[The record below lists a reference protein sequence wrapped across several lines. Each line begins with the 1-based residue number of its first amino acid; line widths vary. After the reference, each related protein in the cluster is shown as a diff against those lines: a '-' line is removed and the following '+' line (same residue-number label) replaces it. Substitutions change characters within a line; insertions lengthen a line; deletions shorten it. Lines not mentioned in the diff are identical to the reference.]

1 MENKKIII
9 ILLIFTLIA
18 TLMGGTFAYLSWQ
31 ANNSDRTLVT
41 FTTTKAFSCSANG
54 GGNINTNNV
63 TFAPVDSK
71 KCNSSE
77 YVLKRKLT
85 FNVTKKNKE
94 NVKLNSWLN
103 INNLGSYL
111 RGNSN
116 FKWVVSSEESC
127 SKGIVSSGDFGSITT
142 ESSKI
147 EIFNDVYDKTT
158 SGDYYL
164 YMWLDKAET
173 KIPDSDISTR
183 TFDLSLDGEC
193 SESTISVL
201 GDIKEIS
208 NYQNTPIPV
217 TIKNN
222 NNYPVTVSISF
233 KETSLLKD
241 MEIPANSTVNHDVYL
256 SEEAY
261 KAGNGG
267 VTNYLS
273 IGINDNN
280 KIIKFNS
287 IVGFTKPYHYLKQAS
302 SYKNFITTVNSNITN
317 TSIKTITFMDN
328 NVAPDSEI
336 RTLVGSFD
344 VSADSGGTI
353 MAYYYE
359 TETSGQYDFYIGSSD
374 GVVYANP
381 NSSYTFYSL
390 TNLTD
395 ISGMEYF
402 NTPNV
407 TSMYYMFYRCNSL
420 TTLDL
425 SNFDTSKVTSMN
437 QMFSNCS
444 SLTTLDLSNWDTS
457 KVTNMSS
464 MFSYCSKLATLYL
477 SHFDTSK
484 VTNMRTM
491 FSGCSKLTTLDL
503 SNFDTSNVTN
513 MGSMFFSCSSL
524 ITLDVSHFDTSNV
537 TDMQSMFY
545 NCSNLTTLDVS
556 HFDTSKVTSMSDMF
570 SGCSK
575 LTTLDVSH
583 FDTQNVINMSYMFY
597 NCRSLTT
604 LDLSHFDT
612 SKVTTMYGMFNDCSS
627 LTTLDLS
634 NFDTSNV
641 TNMGS
646 MFFSCSSLTTLNVSS
661 FDTSKVT
668 TMYGMFYYCSSLT
681 TLDLGNFDTSKV
693 TDMSRMFRGCS
704 KLTTLDV
711 SNFDTSNVTNMS
723 DMFWACNSLTIL
735 DLSNFNTSKV
745 TNMSGM
751 IGWCNKLATLNIKG
765 FTFDSVTSY
774 GNMFD
779 SVPTTVKIIVGSGT
793 AKTWLNTNFSSYTN
807 IVIG

>member
-1 MENKKIII
+1 MENKKIVI

-63 TFAPVDSK
+63 TFVPIDSK

-164 YMWLDKAET
+164 YMWLDKEET

-222 NNYPVTVSISF
+222 NNYPVTISISF

-280 KIIKFNS
+280 KIIKYNS
-287 IVGFTKPYHYLKQAS
+287 IVGFTKPYHYLKQAN
-302 SYKNFITTVNSNITN
+302 YKNFITTVNSNIAN
-317 TSIKTITFMDN
+317 TAIKTITFMDN
-328 NVAPDSEI
+328 NVAPVSEI

-344 VSADSGGTI
+344 VSADNSGTI

-374 GVVYANP
+374 GVVYANS
-381 NSSYTFYSL
+381 NSSYTFHKL

-402 NTPNV
+402 NT
-407 TSMYYMFYRCNSL
+407 
-420 TTLDL
+420 
-425 SNFDTSKVTSMN
+425 
-437 QMFSNCS
+437 
-444 SLTTLDLSNWDTS
+444 
-457 KVTNMSS
+457 
-464 MFSYCSKLATLYL
+464 
-477 SHFDTSK
+477 
-484 VTNMRTM
+484 
-491 FSGCSKLTTLDL
+491 
-503 SNFDTSNVTN
+503 SNVTN
-513 MGSMFFSCSSL
+513 M
-524 ITLDVSHFDTSNV
+524 
-537 TDMQSMFY
+537 Y
-545 NCSNLTTLDVS
+545 
-556 HFDTSKVTSMSDMF
+556 DMF
-570 SGCSK
+570 MLCS
-575 LTTLDVSH
+575 
-583 FDTQNVINMSYMFY
+583 
-597 NCRSLTT
+597 SLTT

-612 SKVTTMYGMFNDCSS
+612 SKVTNMQAVFFECNS
-627 LTTLDLS
+627 LTILDVS
-634 NFDTSNV
+634 HFDTSSV
-641 TNMGS
+641 SSMGT
-646 MFFSCSSLTTLNVSS
+646 MFASCSSLTS
-661 FDTSKVT
+661 
-668 TMYGMFYYCSSLT
+668 
-681 TLDLGNFDTSKV
+681 
-693 TDMSRMFRGCS
+693 
-704 KLTTLDV
+704 LDV
-711 SNFDTSNVTNMS
+711 SNFDTSNVTKMGS
-723 DMFWACNSLTIL
+723 MFSSCSSLKTLDLSHFDTSKVTEMNSMFINCSSLTTLDVSHFDTSNVTKMDYMFSSCGSLTIL
-735 DLSNFNTSKV
+735 DLSGFNTSKVTNMYQMFYKCSNLTTLDVSSFNTSKVINMYAMFSSCGSLTTLDVSSFNTSKV
-745 TNMSGM
+745 TNMSNM
-751 IGWCNKLATLNIKG
+751 FRDCSKLTTLNIKG

-774 GNMFD
+774 NVMFYG
-779 SVPTTVKIIVGSGT
+779 VPTTVKITVGSGT

>member
-1 MENKKIII
+1 MENKKIVI

-173 KIPDSDISTR
+173 RIPDSDVSTR

-193 SESTISVL
+193 SESTVSVL
-201 GDIKEIS
+201 GDIKEIA

-241 MEIPANSTVNHDVYL
+241 MEISANSTVNHDVYL
-256 SEEAY
+256 SAEAY
-261 KAGNGG
+261 KAGETEA
-267 VTNYLS
+267 TNYLS
-273 IGINDNN
+273 ISVNDNN
-280 KIIKFNS
+280 QIIKYNS
-287 IVGFTKPYHYLKQAS
+287 IVGFTKPYHYLKQANEV
-302 SYKNFITTVNSNITN
+302 NFITTVNSNIAATA
-317 TSIKTITFMDN
+317 IKTITFMDN
-328 NVAPDSEI
+328 NVAPVSET

-344 VSADSGGTI
+344 VSADSSGTI

-381 NSSYTFYSL
+381 YSDYTFYSL

-402 NTPNV
+402 
-407 TSMYYMFYRCNSL
+407 
-420 TTLDL
+420 DI
-425 SNFDTSKVTSMN
+425 SNVTSMN
-437 QMFSNCS
+437 QMFCNCS
-444 SLTTLDLSNWDTS
+444 SLTALD
-457 KVTNMSS
+457 VSS
-464 MFSYCSKLATLYL
+464 
-477 SHFDTSK
+477 FDTSK
-484 VTNMRTM
+484 VINMRSM
-491 FSGCSKLTTLDL
+491 FYNCSSLTILDV
-503 SNFDTSNVTN
+503 SHFDTSNVTS
-513 MGSMFFSCSSL
+513 MRSMFYNCGSL
-524 ITLDVSHFDTSNV
+524 TTLDVSHFDTSNV
-537 TDMQSMFY
+537 TSMRVMFY
-545 NCSNLTTLDVS
+545 NCSSLTTLNLSNFDTSKVTDMNQMFTGCEKLTFLDVSHFDTSKVTDMRSMFNGCIGLTTLDVS
-556 HFDTSKVTSMSDMF
+556 HFDTS
-570 SGCSK
+570 
-575 LTTLDVSH
+575 
-583 FDTQNVINMSYMFY
+583 NVIDMSYMFC

-612 SKVTTMYGMFNDCSS
+612 SKVTDMSSMFYYCSS

-634 NFDTSNV
+634 SFDTSKV
-641 TNMGS
+641 TNMGY
-646 MFFSCSSLTTLNVSS
+646 MFYDCSSLTTLNVSS

-668 TMYGMFYYCSSLT
+668 DMSYMFFKCSNITTIDVSNFNTSKVIDMSFMFAGYSSSFSMKLTSIIGLNNFDTSNVTNMQAMFQRCSSLT
-681 TLDLGNFDTSKV
+681 TLDVSHFDTSKV
-693 TDMSRMFRGCS
+693 TDMSYMF
-704 KLTTLDV
+704 
-711 SNFDTSNVTNMS
+711 
-723 DMFWACNSLTIL
+723 CN
-735 DLSNFNTSKV
+735 
-745 TNMSGM
+745 
-751 IGWCNKLATLNIKG
+751 CNKLTTLNIKG

-774 GNMFD
+774 GSMFT
-779 SVPTTVKIIVGSGT
+779 SVPTTVKITVGNET

>member
-1 MENKKIII
+1 MENKKIVI

-63 TFAPVDSK
+63 TFVPVDSK

-173 KIPDSDISTR
+173 RIPDSDVSTR

-201 GDIKEIS
+201 GDIKEIA

-222 NNYPVTVSISF
+222 NNYPITVSISF

-256 SEEAY
+256 SAEAY
-261 KAGNGG
+261 NAGNGG
-267 VTNYLS
+267 ITNYLS

-280 KIIKFNS
+280 KIVKYNS
-287 IVGFTKPYHYLKQAS
+287 IVGFTKPYHYLKQANEV
-302 SYKNFITTVNSNITN
+302 NFITASNSNIAATA
-317 TSIKTITFMDN
+317 IKTITFN
-328 NVAPDSEI
+328 NPSDET

-344 VSADSGGTI
+344 VSADNSGTI

-374 GVVYANP
+374 IVVYANP
-381 NSSYTFYSL
+381 NSSYTFYKL

-402 NTPNV
+402 DTSNV
-407 TSMYYMFYRCNSL
+407 TSMHYMFYQCSSL
-420 TTLDL
+420 TALDVSHFDTSKVIYMWAIFDGCSKLATLDV
-425 SNFDTSKVTSMN
+425 SNFDTSKLTYMN
-437 QMFSNCS
+437 SMFSNCS

-464 MFSYCSKLATLYL
+464 MFFECKS
-477 SHFDTSK
+477 
-484 VTNMRTM
+484 
-491 FSGCSKLTTLDL
+491 LTTLDV
-503 SNFDTSNVTN
+503 SGFDTSNVT
-513 MGSMFFSCSSL
+513 SMY
-524 ITLDVSHFDTSNV
+524 
-537 TDMQSMFY
+537 Q
-545 NCSNLTTLDVS
+545 
-556 HFDTSKVTSMSDMF
+556 MF
-570 SGCSK
+570 S
-575 LTTLDVSH
+575 
-583 FDTQNVINMSYMFY
+583 Y
-597 NCRSLTT
+597 
-604 LDLSHFDT
+604 
-612 SKVTTMYGMFNDCSS
+612 CSS
-627 LTTLDLS
+627 LTTINLN
-634 NFDTSNV
+634 NFNTSNV
-641 TNMGS
+641 TNMTS
-646 MFFSCSSLTTLNVSS
+646 MFDGCSGLTTLNVSS
-661 FDTSKVT
+661 FNTSKVT
-668 TMYGMFYYCSSLT
+668 SMYAMFYSCSNLT
-681 TLDLGNFDTSKV
+681 TLDLSKFDTSSVTSMYAMFRGCGKLTSLNISNFNTSNVTNMGQMFTSCGSLTALNVSSFNTSKV
-693 TDMSRMFRGCS
+693 TNMNYMFFNCS
-704 KLTTLDV
+704 SLTTLDV
-711 SNFDTSNVTNMS
+711 SNFDTSNVTNMGY
-723 DMFWACNSLTIL
+723 MFAYCR
-735 DLSNFNTSKV
+735 
-745 TNMSGM
+745 
-751 IGWCNKLATLNIKG
+751 KLATLNIKG

-774 GNMFD
+774 GSMFT
-779 SVPTTVKIIVGSGT
+779 SVPTTVKITVGNET

>member
-9 ILLIFTLIA
+9 ILLIFALIA

-31 ANNSDRTLVT
+31 ASNSDRTLVT

-63 TFAPVDSK
+63 TFVPVDSK
-71 KCNSSE
+71 KCNSSA

-85 FNVTKKNKE
+85 FNVTKKNKD

-111 RGNSN
+111 IGNSN

-222 NNYPVTVSISF
+222 NNYPVTISISF

-267 VTNYLS
+267 ITNYLS

-280 KIIKFNS
+280 KIVKYNS
-287 IVGFTKPYHYLKQAS
+287 IVGFTKPYHYLKQTNS
-302 SYKNFITTVNSNITN
+302 KSFITTVNSNIAN

-328 NVAPDSEI
+328 NVAPASEA
-336 RTLVGSFD
+336 RTLAGSFD
-344 VSADSGGTI
+344 VSADNSGTI

-381 NSSYTFYSL
+381 NSNYAFNSL

-402 NTPNV
+402 NTSNV
-407 TSMYYMFYRCNSL
+407 TSMYSMFNYCRSL

-425 SNFDTSKVTSMN
+425 SNFDTSKVTSMGS
-437 QMFSNCS
+437 MFFDCR
-444 SLTTLDLSNWDTS
+444 SLTTLD
-457 KVTNMSS
+457 V
-464 MFSYCSKLATLYL
+464 
-477 SHFDTSK
+477 
-484 VTNMRTM
+484 
-491 FSGCSKLTTLDL
+491 
-503 SNFDTSNVTN
+503 SNFDTSNVTSMYN
-513 MGSMFFSCSSL
+513 MFPGCNKL
-524 ITLDVSHFDTSNV
+524 TTLDVSHFDTSNV
-537 TDMQSMFY
+537 TSMRSMFQ
-545 NCSNLTTLDVS
+545 NCYKLAVLDVSNFNTSKVTDMYRMFDFCTSLTTLDVS
-556 HFDTSKVTSMSDMF
+556 HFDTSKVTSMSYMF
-570 SGCSK
+570 SYCS
-575 LTTLDVSH
+575 
-583 FDTQNVINMSYMFY
+583 N
-597 NCRSLTT
+597 
-604 LDLSHFDT
+604 
-612 SKVTTMYGMFNDCSS
+612 

-634 NFDTSNV
+634 NFDTS
-641 TNMGS
+641 
-646 MFFSCSSLTTLNVSS
+646 
-661 FDTSKVT
+661 KVT
-668 TMYGMFYYCSSLT
+668 DMSYMFWVCNSLT
-681 TLDLGNFDTSKV
+681 TLDVSHFDTSNV
-693 TDMSRMFRGCS
+693 TNVGSMFSNCN

-723 DMFWACNSLTIL
+723 NMFYNVKSLTGTFVI
-735 DLSNFNTSKV
+735 K
-745 TNMSGM
+745 
-751 IGWCNKLATLNIKG
+751 NKL
-765 FTFDSVTSY
+765 SSY
-774 GNMFD
+774 SSMFVGASTD
-779 SVPTTVKIIVGSGT
+779 DNANLIV
-793 AKTWLNTNFSSYTN
+793 SYTN
-807 IVIG
+807 KNADVIDDYINTKSNNSHITKGGCVG

>member
-9 ILLIFTLIA
+9 ILLIFALIA

-31 ANNSDRTLVT
+31 ASNSDRTLVT

-63 TFAPVDSK
+63 TFVPVDSK
-71 KCNSSE
+71 KCNSSA

-85 FNVTKKNKE
+85 FNVTKKNKD

-111 RGNSN
+111 IGNSN

-164 YMWLDKAET
+164 YMWLDKEET

-222 NNYPVTVSISF
+222 NNYPVTISISF

-267 VTNYLS
+267 ITNYLS

-280 KIIKFNS
+280 KIVKYNS
-287 IVGFTKPYHYLKQAS
+287 IVGFTKPYHYLKQTNS
-302 SYKNFITTVNSNITN
+302 KSFITTVNSNIAN

-328 NVAPDSEI
+328 NVAPASEA
-336 RTLVGSFD
+336 RTLAGSFD
-344 VSADSGGTI
+344 VSADNSGTI

-381 NSSYTFYSL
+381 NSNYAFNSL

-402 NTPNV
+402 NTSNV
-407 TSMYYMFYRCNSL
+407 TSMYSMFNYCRSL

-425 SNFDTSKVTSMN
+425 SNFDTSKVTSMGS
-437 QMFSNCS
+437 MFSNCS
-444 SLTTLDLSNWDTS
+444 SLTTLDLSN
-457 KVTNMSS
+457 
-464 MFSYCSKLATLYL
+464 
-477 SHFDTSK
+477 FDTSK
-484 VTNMRTM
+484 VTSMGSM
-491 FSGCSKLTTLDL
+491 FFDCRSLTTLDV
-503 SNFDTSNVTN
+503 SNFDTSNVTSMYN
-513 MGSMFFSCSSL
+513 MFPGCNKL
-524 ITLDVSHFDTSNV
+524 TTLDVSHFDTSNV
-537 TDMQSMFY
+537 TSMRSMFQ
-545 NCSNLTTLDVS
+545 NCYKLAVLDVSNFNTSKVTDMYRMFDFCTSLTTLDVS
-556 HFDTSKVTSMSDMF
+556 HFDTSKVTSMSYMF
-570 SGCSK
+570 SYCS
-575 LTTLDVSH
+575 
-583 FDTQNVINMSYMFY
+583 N
-597 NCRSLTT
+597 
-604 LDLSHFDT
+604 
-612 SKVTTMYGMFNDCSS
+612 

-634 NFDTSNV
+634 NFDTS
-641 TNMGS
+641 
-646 MFFSCSSLTTLNVSS
+646 
-661 FDTSKVT
+661 KVT
-668 TMYGMFYYCSSLT
+668 DMSYMFWVCNSLT
-681 TLDLGNFDTSKV
+681 TLDVSHFDTSNV
-693 TDMSRMFRGCS
+693 TNVGSMFSNCN

-723 DMFWACNSLTIL
+723 NMFYNVKSLTGTFVI
-735 DLSNFNTSKV
+735 K
-745 TNMSGM
+745 
-751 IGWCNKLATLNIKG
+751 NKL
-765 FTFDSVTSY
+765 SSY
-774 GNMFD
+774 SSMFVGASTD
-779 SVPTTVKIIVGSGT
+779 DNANLIV
-793 AKTWLNTNFSSYTN
+793 SYTN
-807 IVIG
+807 KNADVIDDYINTKSNNSHITKGGCVG